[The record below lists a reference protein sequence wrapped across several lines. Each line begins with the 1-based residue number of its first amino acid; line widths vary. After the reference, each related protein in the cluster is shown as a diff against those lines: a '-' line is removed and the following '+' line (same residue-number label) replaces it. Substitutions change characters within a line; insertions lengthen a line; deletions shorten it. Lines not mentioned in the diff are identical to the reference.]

1 MTEHP
6 QDPPL
11 PGGISPETS
20 SEPGAAAPPGDGPD
34 VCPHCAGTGWL
45 VEEDEGRG
53 TARRCSCRERDMAR
67 RLVEAA
73 AIPRRY
79 QRCRFRS
86 FHPADP
92 DPRRQAQLKRA
103 LADCRRYVDSFL
115 EEDGTFRE
123 TGLLFTGP
131 PGGGK
136 THLAV
141 AVLRELVERYRV
153 RGHFVELT
161 SLVHRIQA
169 TFERGTDLTKSD
181 VLHPVLNAEVL
192 VMDELGAQKLT
203 PWLQDTLYLLINT
216 RYTRRLTTLFT
227 TNFRLEEADES
238 RGDRRPT
245 QRQNLDR
252 GADPPEERLSR
263 DRYGLLST
271 RLPPM
276 LISRLY
282 EMAMPVRL
290 DAVSDHRQEVQ
301 AQQTQV

>member
-1 MTEHP
+1 MAPMTDHP

-20 SEPGAAAPPGDGPD
+20 SEPGAAVPSGDEPD
-34 VCPHCAGTGWL
+34 VCPHCAGTGWV

-53 TARRCSCRERDMAR
+53 TARRCSCQQRDLAR
-67 RLVEAA
+67 RLIEAA

-79 QRCRFRS
+79 ERCRLSRFETTER
-86 FHPADP
+86 
-92 DPRRQAQLKRA
+92 DPRRRSQLQKA
-103 LADCRRYVDSFL
+103 LKDCHRYVGSFITD
-115 EEDGTFRE
+115 DGSFRE

-141 AVLRELVERYRV
+141 AVLLELIERYRV

-169 TFERGTDLTKSD
+169 TFGPGTDITKSD

-192 VMDELGAQKLT
+192 VLDELGAQKLT
-203 PWLQDTLYLLINT
+203 PWLQDTLYLMINT
-216 RYTRRLTTLFT
+216 RYTRRLATLFT
-227 TNFRLEEADES
+227 TNFRLEGGQEED
-238 RGDRRPT
+238 PPPH
-245 QRQNLDR
+245 RQNLDR
-252 GADPPEERLSR
+252 GADPPEERFAR

-290 DAVSDHRQEVQ
+290 DAVSDYRQEVQ
-301 AQQTQV
+301 VHRTYV